1 MNKLLK
7 TVYFSTTLILMLVF
21 ELGCKKDQAKEIPV
35 LTTLAVKNTTATSA
49 SCGGNIISEG
59 SAPIITRG
67 VCWSVLQNPTIQ
79 YKDSITVDGTGLG
92 TFNSSITGL
101 KPGKTYFIR
110 AYASNSGGT
119 GYGNQVPVIIAAVVP
134 TLTTVVVST
143 ISETAVSS
151 GGAVS
156 SDGGATVFSRGVCWS
171 TTKNP
176 TIDNFITTDGMG
188 DGNFI
193 SSVSDLVPDAVYY
206 LRAYATNSIGTAY
219 GNELSFSTGKL
230 LVKDM
235 DGNYYHFVTIGSQI
249 WMVENLRTTRYRD
262 STSIPLVESSTTW
275 SNQIVPGYCWYND
288 DEALNKNRYGALYN
302 WYAVSSGKL
311 CPVGWHVPSDAE
323 WIKLTDQLGG
333 ESLAGGKLKEIGTL
347 HWKNPNVDATNVK
360 GYTALPGGYRTN
372 IGEYVNMGNYGN
384 WWSTTSVIP
393 NVANYRYI
401 YFGNGAV
408 TKSFVNQKYGLSVRC
423 LKN

>member
-7 TVYFSTTLILMLVF
+7 TGYFSTVLILLLGF
-21 ELGCKKDQAKEIPV
+21 ELGCKKDQVKEIPI
-35 LTTLAVKNTTATSA
+35 LTTLAVKNLTTTSV
-49 SCGGNIISEG
+49 SCGGNITSEG
-59 SAPIITRG
+59 SAPIISRG
-67 VCWSVLQNPTIQ
+67 VCWSVQQNPTNK

-92 TFNSSITGL
+92 IFNSSITGL
-101 KPGKTYFIR
+101 KPGTTYYIR
-110 AYASNSGGT
+110 AYASTSAGT

-143 ISETAVSS
+143 IGETAVNS
-151 GGAVS
+151 GGAIL
-156 SDGGATVFSRGVCWS
+156 SDGGAPVFRRGVCWS

-176 TIDNFITTDGMG
+176 TIDNLASTDGMG
-188 DGNFI
+188 GGSFS
-193 SSVSDLVPDAVYY
+193 SSVTDLDPEAIYY

-219 GNELSFSTGKL
+219 GNELSFSIGKL

-249 WMVENLRTTRYRD
+249 WMVENLKTTRYRD

-275 SNQIVPGYCWYND
+275 SNQVVPGYCWYND

-311 CPVGWHVPSDAE
+311 CPVGWHVPSDTE
-323 WIKLTDQLGG
+323 WIKLTDYLGG
-333 ESLAGGKLKEIGTL
+333 ESLAGGKLKEIGTS
-347 HWKNPNVDATNVK
+347 HWKNPNIGAINVT
-360 GYTALPGGYRTN
+360 GFTALPGGYRTN
-372 IGEYVNMGNYGN
+372 IGEYGNIGSYGN
-384 WWSTTSVIP
+384 WWSTTSVIT

-401 YFGNGAV
+401 YYGNEAV

>member
-1 MNKLLK
+1 M
-7 TVYFSTTLILMLVF
+7 
-21 ELGCKKDQAKEIPV
+21 
-35 LTTLAVKNTTATSA
+35 
-49 SCGGNIISEG
+49 G
-59 SAPIITRG
+59 SGSFT
-67 VCWSVLQNPTIQ
+67 
-79 YKDSITVDGTGLG
+79 
-92 TFNSSITGL
+92 
-101 KPGKTYFIR
+101 
-110 AYASNSGGT
+110 
-119 GYGNQVPVIIAAVVP
+119 
-134 TLTTVVVST
+134 
-143 ISETAVSS
+143 
-151 GGAVS
+151 
-156 SDGGATVFSRGVCWS
+156 
-171 TTKNP
+171 
-176 TIDNFITTDGMG
+176 
-188 DGNFI
+188 
-193 SSVSDLVPDAVYY
+193 SSVTDLAPDAVYY

-219 GNELSFSTGKL
+219 GNELSFSIGKL
-230 LVKDM
+230 LVRDM

-275 SNQIVPGYCWYND
+275 SNQVVPGYCWYND

-323 WIKLTDQLGG
+323 WIKLTDQMGG
-333 ESLAGGKLKEIGTL
+333 ESLAGGKLKEIGTS
-347 HWKNPNVDATNVK
+347 HWKNPNVDATNVT

-372 IGEYVNMGNYGN
+372 IGEYVNIGNYGN
-384 WWSTTSVIP
+384 WWSTTSVIT